1 MKSKGERRTA
11 GRFALYVM
19 ALLLCLVASVPAQ
32 EGPPPEQPTVASSPQ
47 PERPRTVGEVLSPEV
62 LPTAES
68 AQTGSTTEEVP
79 TASELNFPEK
89 KNLGK
94 DWATE
99 GRVGSSTFFDK
110 LIEVCWSLAI
120 ICLLVWV
127 AGKVA
132 AKFGL
137 KNLSPAGSSDS
148 MIEILEKKRL
158 SPGRTVMVMRVG
170 PKVLAVAATEGGY
183 ETLTEFSLEEF
194 NQYKDSKVTKLPVD
208 GEKSVP
214 EGATTPGDIAR
225 HYLSIIPGTGAKK

>member
-1 MKSKGERRTA
+1 MGEA
-11 GRFALYVM
+11 
-19 ALLLCLVASVPAQ
+19 
-32 EGPPPEQPTVASSPQ
+32 
-47 PERPRTVGEVLSPEV
+47 LSPEV
-62 LPTAES
+62 LPAAAS
-68 AQTGSTTEEVP
+68 SPAAATTEAVP

-94 DWATE
+94 DWATDGNV
-99 GRVGSSTFFDK
+99 GRSTFFDK
-110 LIEVCWSLAI
+110 LIEVCWSLAM

-132 AKFGL
+132 ARFGL
-137 KNLSPAGSSDS
+137 KNLSPGGSTDS

-158 SPGRTVMVMRVG
+158 SPGRTVMLMRVG

-183 ETLTEFSLEEF
+183 ETLTEFTLDEF

-208 GEKSVP
+208 SEKPVS

>member
-19 ALLLCLVASVPAQ
+19 ALLLCLMVSVPAQ
-32 EGPPPEQPTVASSPQ
+32 EGPPPEQPTVVSSPQ
-47 PERPRTVGEVLSPEV
+47 PERPRTVGEALSPEV
-62 LPTAES
+62 LPAAAS
-68 AQTGSTTEEVP
+68 SPAAATTEAVP

-94 DWATE
+94 DWATDGNV
-99 GRVGSSTFFDK
+99 GRSTFFDK
-110 LIEVCWSLAI
+110 LIEVCWSLAM

-132 AKFGL
+132 ARFGL
-137 KNLSPAGSSDS
+137 KNLSPGGSTDS
-148 MIEILEKKRL
+148 MIEILEKKCL
-158 SPGRTVMVMRVG
+158 SPGRTVMLMRVG

-183 ETLTEFSLEEF
+183 ETLTEFTLDEF

-208 GEKSVP
+208 SEKPVS